1 MMKFYCGNN
10 IKKFLIPITFW
21 TLVGIFLVI
30 VSEFF
35 IPVMRD
41 FFKDSVLFL
50 LPALV
55 FFLLGIVL
63 IILTVKGKAKGKL
76 RKFLILTRGFST
88 GFFVSIFLH
97 NIIYGLFIYLFGSDF
112 WQKIGVGD
120 ELIFFF

>member
-1 MMKFYCGNN
+1 MKFYCGNN

>member
-1 MMKFYCGNN
+1 M
-10 IKKFLIPITFW
+10 
-21 TLVGIFLVI
+21 I